1 MKRLKV
7 EGHSNLER
15 DVNSS
20 AIVDTDKV
28 AYQKYIH
35 DRQLRLNQS
44 QEIDNIKSELNEIKS
59 LLREILN
66 K

>member
-7 EGHSNLER
+7 EGHANLER
-15 DVNSS
+15 DYYSS
-20 AIVDTDKV
+20 AIIDTDKI

-44 QEIDNIKSELNEIKS
+44 QEIDNLKSELNEIKS